1 MRTGHF
7 LPSSTVELALKL
19 SDAGLVDRDNAEIFG
34 VAVNTIRRWRHVYQR
49 LGLPRAP
56 YDPSRLC
63 PRCGDRDLLDEQAY
77 AHLLGWYLGDG
88 SLALLRRGVYVLQ
101 VDTDNAYPG
110 LMDEIEQSMR
120 RVKPGGSV
128 HRTARKGCKAIK
140 MQWKHWPCV
149 FPQHGPGRKHNRK
162 IALEDWQ
169 QEIVDRQSGP
179 LLRGLFHSDGSRF
192 VNRVHAVTLAGRQE
206 YEYIR
211 YYFAI
216 SLVTSLKSVV
226 LPWIAWGFAGDT
238 RDLTTWPCPAKRR
251 WRRWT
256 RLWGRNTEQP
266 PGRRLNLPCG
276 SKRDPNSAATG

>member
-19 SDAGLVDRDNAEIFG
+19 SDAGLADRDNAEIFG

-56 YDPSRLC
+56 YNPLRLC
-63 PRCGDRDLLDEQAY
+63 PRCGDRDLLDEEAY

-120 RVKPGGSV
+120 RVKPDGSV

-169 QEIVDRQSGP
+169 QKIVDRHSGMF
-179 LLRGLFHSDGSRF
+179 LRGLFHSDGSRF
-192 VNRVHAVTLAGRQE
+192 VNRVHAVTRAGRQE

-211 YYFAI
+211 YYFGNKSRDILEICGAALD
-216 SLVTSLKSVV
+216 SLGI
-226 LPWIAWGFAGDT
+226 PWRYT
-238 RDLTTWPCPAKRR
+238 RPD
-251 WRRWT
+251 
-256 RLWGRNTEQP
+256 
-266 PGRRLNLPCG
+266 NLAV
-276 SKRDPNSAATG
+276 SRKDAVAALDKIVGPKY